1 MAWKF
6 GMGFFG
12 GYYFGPGIF
21 WVLIITP
28 IRSSLSVEIRSTP
41 TPGRNAPNNV
51 KARNGLVN
59 LQPRRCYGRQAT
71 LLPRIGERIVTAL
84 REHGTLALVRF
95 CLPRRP
101 SLRTLQ

>member
-21 WVLIITP
+21 WVLIIAP

-51 KARNGLVN
+51 MARNGLVN

-71 LLPRIGERIVTAL
+71 LLPRIK
-84 REHGTLALVRF
+84 GTYRDGPKRARYFGFSAILLAQAAQ
-95 CLPRRP
+95 
-101 SLRTLQ
+101 S